1 MVTDSTSYKFLET
14 DSGKVNNK
22 ATSRASQTY
31 AANHAA
37 TGGTQFDYPKTL
49 KAVLLFIQPFDLSGL
64 FPPCVVFHV
73 A

>member
-1 MVTDSTSYKFLET
+1 MVTDGTSYKFLET

-49 KAVLLFIQPFDLSGL
+49 KAVLLFI
-64 FPPCVVFHV
+64 
-73 A
+73 